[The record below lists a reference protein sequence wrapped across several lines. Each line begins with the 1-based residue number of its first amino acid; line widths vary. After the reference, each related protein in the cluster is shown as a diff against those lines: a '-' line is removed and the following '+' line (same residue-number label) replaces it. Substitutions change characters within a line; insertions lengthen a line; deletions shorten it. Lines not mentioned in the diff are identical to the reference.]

1 MQREVCPVKMAG
13 HLSGRIRKWL
23 QNPEKILTEWVK
35 EGMTVLD
42 LGSGPGF
49 FSVEAAKM
57 VGRSGKVIAADLQ
70 KGMLEI
76 LKNRIQGTEIENRI
90 VLHKCEKD
98 KIGILEKV
106 DCALAFYVLHEVPD
120 QERLLKELGSTLK
133 VDGRLYMIEPKLHVS
148 RGAFEETVKKAE
160 KIGFEPL
167 DRPKV
172 FLSRAAVFKR

>member
-1 MQREVCPVKMAG
+1 MKRQVFPVEKAG
-13 HLSGRIRKWL
+13 HLGGRIRKWF
-23 QNPEKILTEWVK
+23 QNPEKILTECVK

-70 KGMLEI
+70 EGMLEI
-76 LKNRIQGTEIENRI
+76 LRKKIKGKGIEDRI

-106 DCALAFYVLHEVPD
+106 DCALAFYVVHEVPD
-120 QERLLKELGSTLK
+120 PESLLKELRSILK
-133 VDGRLYMIEPKLHVS
+133 REGIFYMIEPKLHVS
-148 RGAFEETVKKAE
+148 RKAFEEAVRKAE
-160 KIGFEPL
+160 KIGFKTL
-167 DRPKV
+167 DRPRV
-172 FLSRAAVFKR
+172 FLSRAMVFRR